1 MLFTTKR
8 ANFSDEKRTAIQYL
22 DAIASYLL
30 SALINKYFM
39 HIFSSMRFPLTSNP
53 AMLLWG
59 PMLWLP

>member
-22 DAIASYLL
+22 DAILTECL
-30 SALINKYFM
+30 NKYFM
-39 HIFSSMRFPLTSNP
+39 YIFSSMRFPLTSNP